1 MSKLLAAA
9 IKPAASNFDPVVRRI
24 AECITIDPS
33 SNNDCPT
40 RPSNGM
46 FYWSEGALN
55 KIESSTTENKMMKL
69 MLSMLALFLNLM
81 LDSED
86 GLSQGSFFEEF
97 MLDYNLL
104 AKSRP

>member
-1 MSKLLAAA
+1 MMRGHAKGTFSDLEVL
-9 IKPAASNFDPVVRRI
+9 IV
-24 AECITIDPS
+24 ITIDPS
-33 SNNDCPT
+33 SNNDCLT
-40 RPSNGM
+40 RPSNGL

-69 MLSMLALFLNLM
+69 ILSMLALFLNVM

-104 AKSRP
+104 TKSRP